1 MFTSLLT
8 GQEKREVPDA
18 SHISCTVEMVSL
30 TRAYDVA
37 VIDEI
42 QMIGNKERGY
52 AWCASLKLF
61 VALLTE

>member
-30 TRAYDVA
+30 NKGYDVA

-52 AWCASLKLF
+52 AW
-61 VALLTE
+61 